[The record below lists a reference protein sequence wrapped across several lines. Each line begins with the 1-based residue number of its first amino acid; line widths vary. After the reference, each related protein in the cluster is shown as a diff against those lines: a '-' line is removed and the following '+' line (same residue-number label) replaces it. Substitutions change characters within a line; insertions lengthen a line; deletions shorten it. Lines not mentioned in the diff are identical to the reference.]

1 MNRKYLYLKYAF
13 VFVLGLII
21 GFRFLPAVVMIGA
34 FSITAAYAFIQ
45 LLKRKLLAFFGAIPY
60 LCYIEIFMRGF
71 FPNQFP
77 YLAVQYFFLI
87 SFFVLIIRSPT
98 VRPHSKAFLFMSAYV
113 IIELLAG
120 VFTKNVALFRAT
132 IINSF
137 CLLAIIYWAS
147 YNSLSAIQ
155 INKLLDNLKYAG
167 VMLVGIVTVAHLRND
182 ITYGNAS
189 SYEASNGMA
198 PVQLSGYLGFAA
210 VVFFLSL
217 MNPEDKKYKIINV
230 AFLGYISTIMLLT
243 LSRGGL
249 YFLASVV
256 ILYMYFNRAQ
266 FQSYFKLILFV
277 PIAFLI
283 YNFVVKETD
292 GAIIR
297 RYGEEGASN
306 RETLVA
312 IGFKVFMDEPI
323 FGVGTANYGWAIK
336 NKNYFRVDSGAHNE
350 FVRAAAEH
358 GVIGIIA
365 YWGYFLYLVIEIM
378 RRREPNRQYSVF
390 FLALFSLISIHNG
403 LKISVQLILML
414 LVVGNPSLMLRKKVT
429 RIIQKK
435 PIDAPQQLAY

>member
-1 MNRKYLYLKYAF
+1 MDRKFIYLKYAF
-13 VFVLGLII
+13 IFVIGLII
-21 GFRFLPAVVMIGA
+21 GFRSLPPAVLIGGFA
-34 FSITAAYAFIQ
+34 VIAIYSLIQ
-45 LLKRKLLAFFGAIPY
+45 IANNNLVNFLGAIPF
-60 LCYIEIFMRGF
+60 LCYIEIFMRAF
-71 FPNQFP
+71 FPNLFP
-77 YLAVQYFFLI
+77 YLGVQYFFLVI
-87 SFFVLIIRSPT
+87 FILLLIKAPAFRS
-98 VRPHSKAFLFMSAYV
+98 HSKAYFFMIAYV
-113 IIELLAG
+113 LVEFFGGA
-120 VFTKNVALFRAT
+120 FTQNVALFRAT
-132 IINSF
+132 MINSC
-137 CLLAIIYWAS
+137 CLLAIVIWAS
-147 YNSLSAIQ
+147 NNALTPVQ
-155 INKLLDNLKYAG
+155 INRLLDNIKYAG
-167 VMLVGIVTVAHLRND
+167 VMLVAIVTVAHLRNT
-182 ITYGNAS
+182 ISYGNAS

-217 MNPEDKKYKIINV
+217 MNQEDKKYRLINLG
-230 AFLGYISTIMLLT
+230 FLGYIVTIMLLT

-249 YFLASVV
+249 YFIAAVV
-256 ILYMYFNRAQ
+256 VLYMYFNRAQ
-266 FQSYFKLILFV
+266 FQNYFKLILIL
-277 PIAFLI
+277 PIAFVI

-297 RYGEEGASN
+297 RYGEQGASN

-358 GVIGIIA
+358 GIIGIIT
-365 YWGYFLYLVIEIM
+365 YWGYFLYLGIEIM